1 MLSKRK
7 PPELV
12 ICESDIDAALEHL
25 QSLPYR
31 RQQPRSWD
39 RQHLLNRIR
48 EVIGKRPEGDKYYRV
63 GARLYAIIQPFGI
76 DSMLSDQNDSNGQLQ
91 VCLLIKTGGTDPS
104 RVTIL

>member
-12 ICESDIDAALEHL
+12 ISEPDIDAALEYL
-25 QSLPYR
+25 QGLPYR

-39 RQHLLNRIR
+39 RQRLLNRIR
-48 EVIGKRPEGDKYYRV
+48 EVIGKRPEDDKCYRV
-63 GARLYAIIQPFGI
+63 GARLYAIIQPFGV
-76 DSMLSDQNDSNGQLQ
+76 DFMLDDQNDSDGRLQ
-91 VCLLIKTGGTDPS
+91 VCLLIRTGETDPS